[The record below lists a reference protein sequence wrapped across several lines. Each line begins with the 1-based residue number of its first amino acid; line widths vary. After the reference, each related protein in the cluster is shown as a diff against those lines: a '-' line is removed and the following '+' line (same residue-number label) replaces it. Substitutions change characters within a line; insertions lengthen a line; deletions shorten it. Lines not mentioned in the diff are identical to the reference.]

1 MGDAENFVSEAL
13 QEGHSMPDII
23 AAMGQHSNP
32 QLQQFAQNWNNVA
45 NQPAYQ
51 PGMGPGASAQD
62 TETVPT
68 NNMTGALDW
77 AQQNPGQA
85 FAYGLGGASA
95 LGAAGVAGK
104 RAVSTTF
111 DALDAL
117 RSRYLPNQQ
126 EINDTSK
133 TNAYANQVQAQN
145 AQLQAGSEAPEI
157 DAHEEYLK
165 QHERR
170 QAEIKTQ
177 MEEAKL
183 EAIKSKGV
191 KPEGKPKPVSPQDQA
206 ILDAIARGNV
216 KPVTGPTPAPP
227 PPTEFAAATQQT
239 NPMSNAGNAP
249 ANEVPKNEAPTET
262 VEPTTKV
269 ESATES
275 GGQTATM
282 DNNKSSEKTTLPEDQ
297 VSKGATV
304 SSIKGAKA
312 PPARSKEAMSVKTAE
327 EPFNKAYNQYSKKL
341 GGIGNG
347 APSPLQGEFD
357 TAWEDLHKNVFK
369 GEMPKSQG
377 GNPAMWQESEEHIR
391 SQPDKYAGI
400 IQHLDETKSKYGKTY
415 TPEKGFASLGALGGL
430 ATGALG
436 GLMAYQTGKEALK
449 SYKEGDTEM
458 AVSKLSN
465 ILNSHPLGMAY
476 NQLFGISPEDLQTL
490 RKGEKSVF
498 EKPEIKSS
506 MTRQVTSP
514 RK

>member
-32 QLQQFAQNWNNVA
+32 QFQQFAQNWNNVA

-62 TETVPT
+62 TETLPT

-85 FAYGLGGASA
+85 FAYGLVGASA

-104 RAVSTTF
+104 RAAGTTF

-126 EINDTSK
+126 ELNDTSK

-249 ANEVPKNEAPTET
+249 ANEVPKNEAPIQGAVQPQAPTEATET
-262 VEPTTKV
+262 GTSP
-269 ESATES
+269 
-275 GGQTATM
+275 ATM
-282 DNNKSSEKTTLPEDQ
+282 DNNKSSEKTTLPEQQ
-297 VSKGATV
+297 VSKGGTPATELTTGSGMPAYQGTAKPGLRKKEMAGLHELGSDMAFVPNGQNMDILRNAIGQENYTKLLKESGGFPSTPELAYSKAREINASLGRSPYSAAKEAGEDLGQTTKSITKRV
-304 SSIKGAKA
+304 SPGGKMVTMGGVAGALISLA
-312 PPARSKEAMSVKTAE
+312 DLANASPSQRANVAGENAVGMLPPALQAALYSKEATSPE
-327 EPFNKAYNQYSKKL
+327 EL
-341 GGIGNG
+341 
-347 APSPLQGEFD
+347 EF
-357 TAWEDLHKNVFK
+357 ERKN
-369 GEMPKSQG
+369 
-377 GNPAMWQESEEHIR
+377 NA
-391 SQPDKYAGI
+391 
-400 IQHLDETKSKYGKTY
+400 
-415 TPEKGFASLGALGGL
+415 AS
-430 ATGALG
+430 
-436 GLMAYQTGKEALK
+436 KEAIKKRQEAAPRLYK
-449 SYKEGDTEM
+449 SIGP
-458 AVSKLSN
+458 AGSVS
-465 ILNSHPLGMAY
+465 PY
-476 NQLFGISPEDLQTL
+476 
-490 RKGEKSVF
+490 
-498 EKPEIKSS
+498 
-506 MTRQVTSP
+506 
-514 RK
+514 